1 MFYNLQLKPFMSFET
16 AKEFYSTIVE
26 NLPKNEIFNKFL
38 EYFEHTWFSINDSEN
53 TSIYEYSLWNYSSK
67 IKFKGT
73 KTSLFKE
80 GEIDKYIFFSNN
92 AVESFNHLINQCLDN
107 NTKVSIFKFE
117 EIIKFIFI
125 RFTSNNET
133 ENTNKYIEKC

>member
-1 MFYNLQLKPFMSFET
+1 M
-16 AKEFYSTIVE
+16 V
-26 NLPKNEIFNKFL
+26 
-38 EYFEHTWFSINDSEN
+38 SINDSEN

-92 AVESFNHLINQCLDN
+92 AVESFNLLINPCLNN
-107 NTKVSIFKFE
+107 NTKVSVSKFE

-125 RFTSNNET
+125 RFTPNNES
-133 ENTNKYIEKC
+133 ENTNKYVEKYLVTSLLRELVELGYGKNGKLITPIDHKKLKTDFRRFNF

>member
-1 MFYNLQLKPFMSFET
+1 MSFENV
-16 AKEFYSTIVE
+16 KEFYSTIVE
-26 NLPKNEIFNKFL
+26 NIPKIEMFIKFS

-92 AVESFNHLINQCLDN
+92 AVESFNHLINPCP
-107 NTKVSIFKFE
+107 
-117 EIIKFIFI
+117 
-125 RFTSNNET
+125 
-133 ENTNKYIEKC
+133 